1 MAFPSIRP
9 TSRSFDAGDYP
20 VKVFKS
26 QSGAEVR
33 ILYGDK
39 RTNMKMQLG
48 YENITDAQAELFL
61 DHYNETQGT
70 FQTFAFENGTQ
81 NAKLGWEGSDD
92 AIGAQYWGNNWRYEG
107 PPQVQQVRSG
117 ISTVT
122 VNLIGVL

>member
-33 ILYGDK
+33 ILYGNQ

-61 DHYNETQGT
+61 DHYDEMQGT
-70 FQTFAFENGTQ
+70 FQTFLFENGTQ
-81 NAKLGWEGSDD
+81 NAKVGWEGNGN
-92 AIGAQYWGNNWRYEG
+92 AIGAQRGNNWRYEG

-122 VNLIGVL
+122 VNLIAVL